1 MKKGLL
7 ILSIIA
13 VTFAGSAFLLLF
25 EGNIKNASTWWE
37 SFTRNKD
44 WMPYSPY
51 TNRIED
57 ADKLRIMEAT
67 QIKIVDNHLF
77 WNGSGAI
84 IVPEINKQ
92 GTLVSLL
99 IRNGGS
105 GYSQDVEAKI
115 TGSGNGDIQ
124 INKIS
129 VKNGVITDIQLEG
142 KSKWY
147 LLPTAFWGNETFPFT
162 GTVEKKFPN
171 GQNLTI
177 QQYSNGL
184 LHGVSKRFTIM
195 GLPVYNMEYLKGLK
209 HGTHIYYYDIP
220 INPDS
225 AGESKKTLWAEIN
238 DSYNIEGKPT
248 KDVSKINEDIVET
261 FRLKGGAF
269 QIKLLEHWDN
279 NQKDGLFEAFDR
291 YGNKMYKDE
300 YKLGLRVNHRTFDK
314 DKTKTFNR
322 KSG

>member
-7 ILSIIA
+7 LLSIIA

-44 WMPYSPY
+44 WLPFSPY
-51 TNRIED
+51 TNRIEN
-57 ADKLRIMEAT
+57 ADNLRILDAT

-84 IVPEINKQ
+84 IAPEINQQ
-92 GTLVSLL
+92 GMLISLQ
-99 IRNGGS
+99 IKNGGT

-115 TGSGNGDIQ
+115 TGSGQSNIQ
-124 INKIS
+124 VGKIS
-129 VKNGVITDIQLEG
+129 VNNGKITDIQLKK
-142 KSKWY
+142 KSIWH
-147 LLPTAFWGNETFPFT
+147 LLPTAFWGNENLPFT
-162 GTVEKKFPN
+162 GIVEKKFPN
-171 GQNLTI
+171 GQNLTV

-184 LHGVSKRFTIM
+184 LHGVSKRFTPK
-195 GLPVYNMEYLKGLK
+195 GLPVYKIEYHKGLK

-225 AGESKKTLWAEIN
+225 DQNSNKSLWAEIN
-238 DSYNIEGKPT
+238 ESSYKENAS
-248 KDVSKINEDIVET
+248 KDISQINENIIEK
-261 FRLKGGAF
+261 FRLKGGSF
-269 QIKLLEHWDN
+269 QVKLLEHWKN
-279 NQKDGLFEAFDR
+279 NQRDGLFEAFDR

-300 YKLGLRVNHRTFDK
+300 YKFGLRTYHRTFDK

>member
-7 ILSIIA
+7 LLCIIV

-51 TNRIED
+51 TNRIEN
-57 ADKLRIMEAT
+57 ADKLRIMDAT

-84 IVPEINKQ
+84 IVPEINQK
-92 GTLVSLL
+92 GIL
-99 IRNGGS
+99 INLQIKNCGV

-115 TGSGNGDIQ
+115 TGSGQSDIHVS
-124 INKIS
+124 KIS
-129 VKNGVITDIQLEG
+129 VKNGKINDIQLKER
-142 KSKWY
+142 SNWY
-147 LLPTAFWGNETFPFT
+147 LLPTAFWGNERLPFT
-162 GTVEKKFPN
+162 GIVEKKFPN
-171 GQNLTI
+171 GQNFTV

-184 LHGVSKRFTIM
+184 LHGVSKRFTSKC
-195 GLPVYNMEYLKGLK
+195 LPVYNLEYYKGLK

-220 INPDS
+220 ISPDS
-225 AGESKKTLWAEIN
+225 VGESKNTLWTEIS
-238 DSYNIEGKPT
+238 DSYNDLEE
-248 KDVSKINEDIVET
+248 VSKDISKVNEDLIET

-269 QIKLLEHWDN
+269 QIKLLEHWKN
-279 NQKDGLFEAFDR
+279 NRKDGLFEAFDR

-300 YKLGLRVNHRTFDK
+300 YKLGLRINHRTFDK

-322 KSG
+322 KAG

>member
-7 ILSIIA
+7 LLCIIV

-51 TNRIED
+51 TNRIEN
-57 ADKLRIMEAT
+57 ADKLRIMDAT

-84 IVPEINKQ
+84 IVPEINQK
-92 GTLVSLL
+92 GIL
-99 IRNGGS
+99 INLQIKNCGV
-105 GYSQDVEAKI
+105 GYSQDVKAKI
-115 TGSGNGDIQ
+115 TGSGQSDIHVS
-124 INKIS
+124 KIS
-129 VKNGVITDIQLEG
+129 VKNGKITDIQLKER
-142 KSKWY
+142 SNWY
-147 LLPTAFWGNETFPFT
+147 FLPTAFWGNERLPFT
-162 GTVEKKFPN
+162 GIVEKKFPN
-171 GQNLTI
+171 GQNFTV

-184 LHGVSKRFTIM
+184 LHGVSKRFTSK
-195 GLPVYNMEYLKGLK
+195 GLPVYNLEYYKGLK

-220 INPDS
+220 ISPDS
-225 AGESKKTLWAEIN
+225 VGESKNTLWTEIS
-238 DSYNIEGKPT
+238 DSYNDLEEDS
-248 KDVSKINEDIVET
+248 KDISKVNEDLIET

-269 QIKLLEHWDN
+269 QIKLLEHWKN
-279 NQKDGLFEAFDR
+279 NRKDGLFEAFDR

-300 YKLGLRVNHRTFDK
+300 YKLGLRINHRTFDK

-322 KSG
+322 KAG

>member
-7 ILSIIA
+7 LLSIIA

-44 WMPYSPY
+44 WLPFSPY
-51 TNRIED
+51 TNRIEN
-57 ADKLRIMEAT
+57 ADNLRILDAT

-84 IVPEINKQ
+84 IAPEINQQ
-92 GTLVSLL
+92 GMLISLQ
-99 IRNGGS
+99 IKNGGT

-115 TGSGNGDIQ
+115 TGSGQSNIQ
-124 INKIS
+124 VGKIS
-129 VKNGVITDIQLEG
+129 VNNGKITDIQLKK
-142 KSKWY
+142 KSIWH
-147 LLPTAFWGNETFPFT
+147 LLPTAFWGNENLPFT
-162 GTVEKKFPN
+162 GIVEKKFPN
-171 GQNLTI
+171 GQNLTV

-184 LHGVSKRFTIM
+184 LHGVSKRFTPK
-195 GLPVYNMEYLKGLK
+195 GLPVYKIEYHKGLK

-225 AGESKKTLWAEIN
+225 DQKSNKSLWAEIN
-238 DSYNIEGKPT
+238 ESSYKENAS
-248 KDVSKINEDIVET
+248 KDISQINENIIEK
-261 FRLKGGAF
+261 FRLKGGSF
-269 QIKLLEHWDN
+269 QVKLLEHWKN
-279 NQKDGLFEAFDR
+279 NQRDGLFEAFDR

-300 YKLGLRVNHRTFDK
+300 YKFGLRTYHRTFDK

>member
-7 ILSIIA
+7 LLSIIA
-13 VTFAGSAFLLLF
+13 LTFAGSAFLLLF

-44 WMPYSPY
+44 WLPFSPY
-51 TNRIED
+51 TNRIEN
-57 ADKLRIMEAT
+57 ADNLRILDAT

-84 IVPEINKQ
+84 IAPEINQQ
-92 GTLVSLL
+92 GMLISLQ
-99 IRNGGS
+99 IKNGGT

-115 TGSGNGDIQ
+115 TGSGQSNIQ
-124 INKIS
+124 VGKIS
-129 VKNGVITDIQLEG
+129 VNNGKITDVQLKK
-142 KSKWY
+142 KSIWH
-147 LLPTAFWGNETFPFT
+147 LLPTAFWGNENLPFT
-162 GTVEKKFPN
+162 GIVEKKFPN
-171 GQNLTI
+171 GQNLTVR
-177 QQYSNGL
+177 QYSNGL
-184 LHGVSKRFTIM
+184 LHGVSKRFTPK
-195 GLPVYNMEYLKGLK
+195 GLPVYKIEYHKGLK

-225 AGESKKTLWAEIN
+225 DQNSNKSLWAEIN
-238 DSYNIEGKPT
+238 ESSNKENAS
-248 KDVSKINEDIVET
+248 KDISQINENIIEK
-261 FRLKGGAF
+261 FRLKGGSF
-269 QIKLLEHWDN
+269 QVKLLEHWKN
-279 NQKDGLFEAFDR
+279 NQRDGLFEAFDR

-300 YKLGLRVNHRTFDK
+300 YKFGLRTYHRTFDK

>member
-7 ILSIIA
+7 LLSIVA

-37 SFTRNKD
+37 SFTRNKN
-44 WMPYSPY
+44 WMPFSPY
-51 TNRIED
+51 TNRIEN
-57 ADKLRIMEAT
+57 ADNLRILDAT

-84 IVPEINKQ
+84 IAPEINQ
-92 GTLVSLL
+92 RGIL
-99 IRNGGS
+99 INLQIKNGGT
-105 GYSQDVEAKI
+105 GYSQNVEAKI
-115 TGSGNGDIQ
+115 TGSGQSDIK
-124 INKIS
+124 IGKIS
-129 VKNGVITDIQLEG
+129 VKNGEITDIQLKE
-142 KSKWY
+142 KSSWY
-147 LLPTAFWGNETFPFT
+147 LLPTAFWGNEKLPFT
-162 GTVEKKFPN
+162 GIVEKKFQN
-171 GQNLTI
+171 GQNLTV

-184 LHGVSKRFTIM
+184 LHGVSKRFTSK
-195 GLPVYNMEYLKGLK
+195 GLPVYNIEYHKGLK

-220 INPDS
+220 INPD
-225 AGESKKTLWAEIN
+225 GTEGSKKTLWAEIN
-238 DSYNIEGKPT
+238 ESNDKVNGSKN
-248 KDVSKINEDIVET
+248 VSQVNEDILET

-269 QIKLLEHWDN
+269 QVKLLEHWKN

-300 YKLGLRVNHRTFDK
+300 YKLGLRTYHRTYDK

>member
-7 ILSIIA
+7 LLCIIV

-51 TNRIED
+51 TNRIEN
-57 ADKLRIMEAT
+57 ADKLRIMDAT

-84 IVPEINKQ
+84 IVPEINQK
-92 GTLVSLL
+92 GIL
-99 IRNGGS
+99 INLQIKNCGV

-115 TGSGNGDIQ
+115 TGSGQSDIHVS
-124 INKIS
+124 KIS
-129 VKNGVITDIQLEG
+129 VKNGKITDIQLKER
-142 KSKWY
+142 SNWY
-147 LLPTAFWGNETFPFT
+147 LLPTAFWGNERLPFT
-162 GTVEKKFPN
+162 GIVEKKFPN
-171 GQNLTI
+171 GQNFTV

-184 LHGVSKRFTIM
+184 LHGVSKRFTSK
-195 GLPVYNMEYLKGLK
+195 GLPVYNLEYYKGLK

-220 INPDS
+220 ISPDS
-225 AGESKKTLWAEIN
+225 VGESKNTLWTEIS
-238 DSYNIEGKPT
+238 DSYNDLEEDS
-248 KDVSKINEDIVET
+248 KDISKVNEDLIET

-269 QIKLLEHWDN
+269 QIKLLEHWKN
-279 NQKDGLFEAFDR
+279 NRKDGLFEAFDR

-300 YKLGLRVNHRTFDK
+300 YKLGLRINHRTFDK

-322 KSG
+322 KAG